1 MQKLGT
7 KSGFL
12 AGLFLITIAVE
23 VLAHGDVTPHAV
35 DTSSLKPIGT
45 EWAETNPYRGDAKAA
60 TVGALGYL
68 QNCAGCHGLN
78 AESGGVASDLLKYGK
93 ECLEMGSKSLQDAC
107 MKEGDGYFKDITL
120 HGKKNS
126 DGRYTMPAYG
136 AVFTQEA
143 VWAVKAY
150 IDARTIEDMAKS
162 RK

>member
-7 KSGFL
+7 TSRFL

-68 QNCAGCHGLN
+68 KNL
-78 AESGGVASDLLKYGK
+78 
-93 ECLEMGSKSLQDAC
+93 SLIHIS
-107 MKEGDGYFKDITL
+107 EPTRPY
-120 HGKKNS
+120 
-126 DGRYTMPAYG
+126 
-136 AVFTQEA
+136 
-143 VWAVKAY
+143 
-150 IDARTIEDMAKS
+150 
-162 RK
+162 